1 MRTLAVVLAFAVGAL
16 VTLQIGSNA
25 RLKDALGGALTA
37 IIVSSALGVVLLGMS
52 MLAMQLPWP
61 SATTLRAAPASA
73 WLGGVF
79 GAVYAIVTVLLVRHM
94 GAATL
99 IALVVAGQLVC
110 SIVVDHFGVL
120 GFEAR
125 SATAWRLAGCGLMLA
140 GFFLIWRF

>member
-1 MRTLAVVLAFAVGAL
+1 
-16 VTLQIGSNA
+16 
-25 RLKDALGGALTA
+25 LKDALGGALPA

-125 SATAWRLAGCGLMLA
+125 SATAWRLAGCVLMLA
-140 GFFLIWRF
+140 SFFLIWKF

>member
-16 VTLQIGSNA
+16 VTLQIGSNM
-25 RLKDALGGALTA
+25 RLKEAVGGALPA
-37 IIVSSALGVVLLGMS
+37 IIVSSALGVALLGVA

-79 GAVYAIVTVLLVRHM
+79 GAVYAIVTVLLARHM

-99 IALVVAGQLVC
+99 VALLVAGQLVC
-110 SIVVDHFGVL
+110 SVVMDHFGVL
-120 GFEAR
+120 GFEPR

-140 GFFLIWRF
+140 GFFLIWKF

>member
-1 MRTLAVVLAFAVGAL
+1 MRTLAVLLAFAVGAL

-25 RLKDALGGALTA
+25 RLKEALGGALPA
-37 IIVSSALGVVLLGMS
+37 IIASSALGVALLGAAT
-52 MLAMQLPWP
+52 LVLQTPWP
-61 SATTLRAAPASA
+61 NATTLRAVPASA

-79 GAVYAIVTVLLVRHM
+79 GALYAIVTVLLVRHM

-110 SIVVDHFGVL
+110 SVVMDHFGVL
-120 GFEAR
+120 GFETR
-125 SATAWRLAGCGLMLA
+125 SATAGRLAGCGLMLA